1 MLLFLLCRG
10 FILRWIF
17 RVCVW
22 VLLGPWMKLVD
33 WFYMQKP
40 RTTEEEQKEV
50 EARLKSRYKE
60 LLAVAAQRQTVR
72 EEKTKL
78 KDMKRYMFGKYLAV
92 IPRFKQSRYV
102 DCPLPASH
110 ASPFVA
116 TTSYSYDIV
125 CRKYGQFLSGDMIP
139 NW

>member
-1 MLLFLLCRG
+1 
-10 FILRWIF
+10 
-17 RVCVW
+17 
-22 VLLGPWMKLVD
+22 MKLVD
-33 WFYMQKP
+33 WLYIKKP

-50 EARLKSRYKE
+50 EARLRSKYKE
-60 LLAVAAQRQTVR
+60 LWTTAVERQAVK

-102 DCPLPASH
+102 DYPLSASH

-116 TTSYSYDIV
+116 NTSDSYDIV

-139 NW
+139 IRLVVCRLILYPAIH